1 MIKRSKQR
9 ESIKAFLSGRT
20 DHPTAEFIY
29 SHLREEMPNLSLG
42 TVYRNLA
49 LLTEL
54 GEIQKI
60 STGIGPDHFD
70 GNPKPHNHF
79 TCTCCGKLIDLE
91 MENINYIDDIAAD
104 GFPGQ
109 IRGHV
114 TYFYGE
120 CPSCLDSHNLT
131 KKTS

>member
-9 ESIKAFLSGRT
+9 ESIMSFLSGRT

-49 LLTEL
+49 LLAEL

-60 STGIGPDHFD
+60 STGVGPDHFD

-79 TCTCCGKLIDLE
+79 YCTDCGSIIDLE
-91 MENINYIDDIAAD
+91 MENINYIDELAAK

-109 IRGHV
+109 LKGHV
-114 TYFYGE
+114 TYFYGK
-120 CPSCLDSHNLT
+120 CPDCMT
-131 KKTS
+131 AEG

>member
-29 SHLREEMPNLSLG
+29 THLREEMPNLSLG

-49 LLTEL
+49 LLAEL

-60 STGIGPDHFD
+60 STGVGPDHFD

-79 TCTCCGKLIDLE
+79 YCSCCGSIIDLA
-91 MENINYIDDIAAD
+91 MKSINYIDELAAE

-109 IRGHV
+109 ISGHV

-120 CPSCLDSHNLT
+120 CPACLEKH

>member
-9 ESIKAFLSGRT
+9 ESIKAFLYGRT

-49 LLTEL
+49 LLAEL

-60 STGIGPDHFD
+60 STGVGPDHFD

-79 TCTCCGKLIDLE
+79 YCTTCGSIIDLE
-91 MENINYIDDIAAD
+91 MENINHIDELAAK
-104 GFPGQ
+104 GFPGHL
-109 IRGHV
+109 RGHV
-114 TYFYGE
+114 TYFYGL
-120 CPSCLDSHNLT
+120 CPDCMRVQMEA
-131 KKTS
+131 